1 MQRKIYILQDCDVDG
16 VFSSVLA
23 YKFLSLIVPAER
35 IQFLYHTDKGHGL
48 TPEIMEQIKPN
59 SFVWIPDA
67 GSNDVEQCKELQEK
81 GSKILITDHHEI
93 EYDNPYAIVINNQVD
108 GVENKFG
115 SGSLVTFKFIQYCCE
130 KFKIRDYLNWI
141 DLVAFANIGDTMS
154 MLSLENRVFSDIGLR
169 HINNE
174 FLKFLCDNL
183 TEGEIN
189 PTSIVWRV
197 IPKINALIRG
207 GDIVDKEIL
216 TKALLMDYDLT
227 YYERCYET
235 LLKCHKHQSDFVKNK
250 TTKLLKEVHENCNPE
265 DNVVIAFTE
274 KSAYTGLI
282 ANKIMNAE
290 NKTTLVV
297 YEQDGKYF
305 GSCRSPFEVKDMMNE
320 SGLFEYALGHQQA
333 LGICFDK
340 SHCNEN
346 HNEIIEF
353 FNQKRDLEFKGYKV
367 IGSYK
372 PSELPEFLFDFAN
385 DYSELWGKDVDEP
398 VIHTHFICKGSDW
411 IELRGSAIK
420 LCVDDVTFIKFFVSK
435 EQKKKWFV
443 GENVQISIDIV
454 GKCQYNEW
462 DGSKYKQVEVKEIE
476 VQKHELNDWSDLF

>member
-1 MQRKIYILQDCDVDG
+1 MRPNIYILQDCDVDG
-16 VFSSVLA
+16 VFSSVLV
-23 YKFLSLIVPAER
+23 YKFLSLVIPIER
-35 IQFLYHTDKGHGL
+35 IQFLYHSDKGHGL
-48 TPEIMEQIKPN
+48 TPEIMKQIKPN
-59 SFVWIPDA
+59 SFIWIPDA
-67 GSNDVEQCKELQEK
+67 GSNDVKQCKELQEK
-81 GSKILITDHHEI
+81 GCKILITDHHEV
-93 EYDNPYAIVINNQVD
+93 EYDNPYAVVINNQIEGVD
-108 GVENKFG
+108 NKFG

-130 KFKIRDYLNWI
+130 KFKIKDYLNWI

-154 MLSLENRVFSDIGLR
+154 MLPLENRAFNDVGLK

-174 FLKFLCDNL
+174 FLKFLCAQFIK
-183 TEGEIN
+183 GEVN
-189 PTSIVWRV
+189 PTTIAWNVV
-197 IPKINALIRG
+197 PKINALIRAG
-207 GDIVDKEIL
+207 SIFNKDIL
-216 TKALLMDYDLT
+216 TGALTIDYNLEYYKNCYELLVQCHRYQSEFVKKKTSALLQ
-227 YYERCYET
+227 EI
-235 LLKCHKHQSDFVKNK
+235 HKIS
-250 TTKLLKEVHENCNPE
+250 NPE
-265 DNVVIAFTE
+265 DNVAIAFTE

-305 GSCRSPFEVKDMMNE
+305 GSCRSPFEVKDAMNE
-320 SGLFEYALGHQQA
+320 SGLFEYVLGHQSACGVNFPIQ
-333 LGICFDK
+333 
-340 SHCNEN
+340 N

-411 IELRGSAIK
+411 VELRGSAIK

-454 GKCQYNEW
+454 GRCQYNEW
-462 DGSKYKQVEVKEIE
+462 DSNKYRQVEVKEIE
-476 VQKHELNDWSDLF
+476 VQKHGLNDWSDLF

>member
-35 IQFLYHTDKGHGL
+35 IQFLYHSDKGHGL
-48 TPEIMEQIKPN
+48 TPEIMGQIEPN
-59 SFVWIPDA
+59 SFIWIPDA

-81 GSKILITDHHEI
+81 GCKILITDHHEI
-93 EYDNPYAIVINNQVD
+93 EYDNPYAVVINNQVE

-130 KFKIRDYLNWI
+130 KFKIKDYLNWI

-154 MLSLENRVFSDIGLR
+154 MLPLENRVFSEVGLK
-169 HINNE
+169 HINND
-174 FLKFLCDNL
+174 FLKFLCGNL
-183 TEGEIN
+183 IKGEIN
-189 PTSIVWRV
+189 PTSIVWSV

-207 GDIVDKEIL
+207 GDIADKEIL
-216 TKALLMDYDLT
+216 TKVLLMDYNLT
-227 YYERCYET
+227 DYEKCYET
-235 LLKCHKHQSDFVKNK
+235 LLKCHKHQSDFVKSK
-250 TTKLLKEVHENCNPE
+250 TQKLLDKIHENNNPD
-265 DNVVIAFTE
+265 DNVAIAFTE

-282 ANKIMNAE
+282 ANKIMNTE

-297 YEQDGKYF
+297 YKQDGKYF

-320 SGLFEYALGHQQA
+320 SGLFEYVLGHQSA
-333 LGICFDK
+333 NGVCFK
-340 SHCNEN
+340 NP
-346 HNEIIEF
+346 NEIIEF

-367 IGSYK
+367 IGNYK
-372 PSELPEFLFDFAN
+372 PSELPKFLFDFAS
-385 DYSELWGKDVDEP
+385 DYSNLWGKDIDEP
-398 VIHTHFICKGSDW
+398 VIHTHFICKGTDW

-443 GENVQISIDIV
+443 GENVQISIDII

-462 DGSKYKQVEVKEIE
+462 EDNKYKQVEVKEIE

>member
-1 MQRKIYILQDCDVDG
+1 MQPKIYIVQDCDVDG

-23 YKFLSLIVPAER
+23 YKFLSLIVPVEH
-35 IQFLYHTDKGHGL
+35 IQFLYHSDKGHGL
-48 TPEIMEQIKPN
+48 TPEIMEQITPN

-81 GSKILITDHHEI
+81 ECKILITDHHEI
-93 EYDNPYAIVINNQVD
+93 EYDNPYAVVISNQVGKVD
-108 GVENKFG
+108 NKFG

-130 KFKIRDYLNWI
+130 KFKIKDYLNWI

-154 MLSLENRVFSDIGLR
+154 MLSLENRVFSDVGLR
-169 HINNE
+169 RINNE

-183 TEGEIN
+183 INGEIN
-189 PTSIVWRV
+189 PTSIVWSV

-207 GDIVDKEIL
+207 GDIADKEIL
-216 TKALLMDYDLT
+216 TRVLLMDYNLT
-227 YYERCYET
+227 EYEKCYEI
-235 LLKCHKHQSDFVKNK
+235 LLKCHKHQSDFVKSK
-250 TTKLLKEVHENCNPE
+250 TAKLLDKIHENNNPD
-265 DNVVIAFTE
+265 DNVIIAFTE

-290 NKTTLVV
+290 NKTTMVV
-297 YEQDGKYF
+297 YKQDGKYF
-305 GSCRSPFEVKDMMNE
+305 GSCRSPFEVKDTINE
-320 SGLFEYALGHQQA
+320 SGLFEFGLGHQQA
-333 LGICFDK
+333 LGVCFDR
-340 SHCNEN
+340 NP
-346 HNEIIEF
+346 NEIIEF

-372 PSELPEFLFDFAN
+372 PSELPEFLFNFAN
-385 DYSELWGKDVDEP
+385 DYSKLWGRDIDEP
-398 VIHTHFICKGSDW
+398 VVHTHFICKGTDW

-420 LCVDDVTFIKFFVSK
+420 LYVDGVTFIKFFVSK

-443 GENVQISIDIV
+443 GENIQISIDII

-462 DGSKYKQVEVKEIE
+462 DGNKYKQVEVKEIE
-476 VQKHELNDWSDLF
+476 VHKHELNDWSDLF